1 MPVDIGQELY
11 EQIKAEFDKLTAA
24 DGFIKTVA
32 GRISAGTATMEDVS
46 LYAQQLGVRLR
57 QVLGDKIRA
66 DVLPNGQMY
75 YNIAEKILGPILH
88 DNYDLVNQT
97 AADVQ
102 RILDK
107 RHNINIKPQK
117 AAFPDDRVQAICNA
131 AKDQEA
137 ARAAEIMGRASDTVS
152 RSFADD
158 YMEENAKFRSKA
170 GFQTY
175 IVRATDGKCCEW
187 CSRQAGKYSYPD
199 ATPHEVFQRHDN
211 CGCTVTYE
219 NGGMRQDVWSKR
231 TWEATPEELAERKEL
246 EEKLKPVRFTPE
258 QAAAKEGEVLEQ
270 RAERLTNVGESGII
284 IAKGDIKN
292 FVDSMPSE
300 ADAKEFISLINNCNN
315 EDVKRAYRDYSSKVD
330 IVEYNSNRGGESYY
344 RHAENKLVY
353 SYPTEKDIVNGDSKF
368 SSISHECGHL
378 FDAKGVFDGLTFEE
392 SDALNSAINAS
403 FVFKR
408 SPSGSD
414 QFLAAL
420 RADKVNLAK
429 IVMKEE
435 TRQDLFS
442 TLASGG
448 VQDALDGLFGE
459 RVRMLQGH
467 GDKYYNDRYN
477 RIKSLKKE
485 KALQTAYKELGFDAS
500 NQAKVKSLCRNYE
513 TASELWANITSA
525 ETCGGA
531 DLEYIKKYLP
541 NSYASFISIMKGLR

>member
-24 DGFIKTVA
+24 DGFIKAVA

-107 RHNINIKPQK
+107 RNKINIKPQK
-117 AAFPDDRVQAICNA
+117 AAFPDERVQAICNA

-175 IVRATDGKCCEW
+175 IVRATDGKCCDW

-231 TWEATPEELAERKEL
+231 SWEATPEELAERKEL
-246 EEKLKPVRFTPE
+246 EEKNKPVRFSPE
-258 QAAAKEGEVLEQ
+258 EARAKEGEVLEQ

-284 IAKGDIKN
+284 DIENRLHNIGFNTIDPSFFKN
-292 FVDSMPSE
+292 VNTDMQKSITDQLTYLENKFR
-300 ADAKEFISLINNCNN
+300 AIS
-315 EDVKRAYRDYSSKVD
+315 
-330 IVEYNSNRGGESYY
+330 NSNKPSLSADLKGGATACARSELNNPQNQKLMLSSRDFKNRKKHISNRRKDVESFYCMPCNVDDETLSRY
-344 RHAENKLVY
+344 VVTHEYGHMLENIIAARDMKGTINTFPRLIERYQEQIEKIARTIDPDYDKNKSLYLSTYVREEAPYGHKHNEFFAEC
-353 SYPTEKDIVNGDSKF
+353 F
-368 SSISHECGHL
+368 
-378 FDAKGVFDGLTFEE
+378 A
-392 SDALNSAINAS
+392 NSQLGQPNVLGQA
-403 FVFKR
+403 
-408 SPSGSD
+408 
-414 QFLAAL
+414 
-420 RADKVNLAK
+420 
-429 IVMKEE
+429 
-435 TRQDLFS
+435 
-442 TLASGG
+442 
-448 VQDALDGLFGE
+448 
-459 RVRMLQGH
+459 MLQW
-467 GDKYYNDRYN
+467 
-477 RIKSLKKE
+477 LE
-485 KALQTAYKELGFDAS
+485 KRGFD
-500 NQAKVKSLCRNYE
+500 VL
-513 TASELWANITSA
+513 
-525 ETCGGA
+525 
-531 DLEYIKKYLP
+531 
-541 NSYASFISIMKGLR
+541 

>member
-11 EQIKAEFDKLTAA
+11 EQIKAELDKLTAA
-24 DGFIKTVA
+24 DGFIKAVA

-107 RHNINIKPQK
+107 RNNINIKPQK

-175 IVRATDGKCCEW
+175 IVRATDGKCCDW

-231 TWEATPEELAERKEL
+231 SWEATPEELAKRKEL
-246 EEKLKPVRFTPE
+246 EEKQKPVRFSPE
-258 QAAAKEGEVLEQ
+258 EARAKEREVLEQ
-270 RAERLTNVGESGII
+270 RAERLTNGGESGII
-284 IAKGDIKN
+284 NTEAISGALNPYSK
-292 FVDSMPSE
+292 E
-300 ADAKEFISLINNCNN
+300 ADDHAKRYYESVRHMKTDTQKISTATGISQDKIDKIKDHVFVKEHELLDGKHRFAPSYDMAQSWQRLINGSF
-315 EDVKRAYRDYSSKVD
+315 ED
-330 IVEYNSNRGGESYY
+330 
-344 RHAENKLVY
+344 
-353 SYPTEKDIVNGDSKF
+353 KDIVLLK
-368 SSISHECGHL
+368 HEYAEL
-378 FDAKGVFDGLTFEE
+378 RYMEKGLTQNE
-392 SDALNSAINAS
+392 AHIKAS
-403 FVFKR
+403 
-408 SPSGSD
+408 
-414 QFLAAL
+414 
-420 RADKVNLAK
+420 
-429 IVMKEE
+429 
-435 TRQDLFS
+435 
-442 TLASGG
+442 
-448 VQDALDGLFGE
+448 
-459 RVRMLQGH
+459 
-467 GDKYYNDRYN
+467 
-477 RIKSLKKE
+477 
-485 KALQTAYKELGFDAS
+485 
-500 NQAKVKSLCRNYE
+500 
-513 TASELWANITSA
+513 
-525 ETCGGA
+525 
-531 DLEYIKKYLP
+531 KKY
-541 NSYASFISIMKGLR
+541 NYAKYCE